1 MNIYDSP
8 IIQMQKTSAPQKQT
22 PPTNKPGHKG
32 PIRFKN
38 ATNVIQRIQP
48 IQQTMA
54 NCGMFAMAMALA
66 DLLDLDGEVL
76 ADGLELYAME
86 NGLSALGEAFNADE
100 LAMAGQG
107 YCDSNQ
113 IGEHLEFRVLTFTTQ
128 EEMTAIFNKTLPGQ
142 IYVLFPYFATGR
154 NVTPGIPPG
163 PYQPDGQ
170 PPIAA
175 PHTMT
180 QAHWAVVENLEA
192 QGERILEGHNHIY
205 GGPTA
210 STLNPARYQDLFQS
224 NKSLGGALE
233 WNQYLNATLENMPL
247 HSRAQQDMDYFF
259 HSDRSGM
266 EIVRDEQGHFRQA
279 VNLRGRAIMVG
290 KRDNVQTAL
299 QNLHL
304 VSPNIH

>member
-1 MNIYDSP
+1 MNMYDSS
-8 IIQMQKTSAPQKQT
+8 IIHMQKTSAHKKQT
-22 PPTNKPGHKG
+22 PPSNRPKHKG
-32 PIRFKN
+32 PIQLKN
-38 ATNVIQRIQP
+38 AADVIQRIQP

-66 DLLDLDGEVL
+66 DLLNLDGEVL
-76 ADGLELYAME
+76 ADGLELYAIE

-113 IGEHLEFRVLTFTTQ
+113 IREHLEFRVLTFTTQ
-128 EEMTAIFNKTLPGQ
+128 EEMTAIFNQTLPGQ
-142 IYVLFPYFATGR
+142 IYVLFPYFAID
-154 NVTPGIPPG
+154 NDVTPGTLPG
-163 PYQPDGQ
+163 PHQPDGQ

-180 QAHWAVVENLEA
+180 QAHWAVVENPGD
-192 QGERILEGHNHIY
+192 QDNRILEGHNHIY
-205 GGPTA
+205 GGPAA
-210 STLNPARYQDLFQS
+210 SILNPIRHQALFQS
-224 NKSLGGALE
+224 NQSLGGALE
-233 WNQYLNATLENMPL
+233 WSQYLNATLENMPL

-259 HSDRSGM
+259 NSDRLGM
-266 EIVRDEQGHFRQA
+266 EIGWDEQGHIRQA

-304 VSPNIH
+304 ISPNIL